1 MNGRGLLVMRIL
13 VVGAFA
19 GLGLAVLAVIR
30 AREPGAPAVIVN
42 PTTQFTLVPAGS
54 DTPGPIV
61 TMTPPPGV
69 TVGPLDDN
77 EPLVGDPA
85 PDFQLLAA
93 DVQSVVHLAELRGKP
108 VLVNFWASWCGPCRE
123 EMPDIQAAYTA
134 AGGALEV
141 IGVNVREADIVAR
154 GFAYNLG
161 VDFPLVLDYDGAV
174 AQQYRIG
181 GLPVSYFI
189 DAEGVIRSVNI
200 GYLSKESLLAKLAL
214 VGVTLDL
221 P

>member
-1 MNGRGLLVMRIL
+1 MNGRGMLIARFL
-13 VVGAFA
+13 VVGVFA
-19 GLGLAVLAVIR
+19 GLGLLVLAVIR
-30 AREPGAPAVIVN
+30 SREPDSPSVIVN

-54 DTPGPIV
+54 DTPGPV
-61 TMTPPPGV
+61 VAFTPPPGV

-85 PDFQLLAA
+85 PDFQLLTA
-93 DVQSVVHLAELRGKP
+93 DVQSVLKLSDLRGKP

-123 EMPDIQAAYTA
+123 EMPDIQAAFIGA
-134 AGGALEV
+134 KGGMQV
-141 IGVNVREADIVAR
+141 IGVNAREADIVAR

-161 VDFPLVLDYDGAV
+161 VTFPLVLDYDGRV
-174 AQQYRIG
+174 AQQYRIS

-200 GYLSKESLLAKLAL
+200 GYMSKENLVSKLAL
-214 VGVTLDL
+214 VGVKVEL